1 MANIYEL
8 DGIRPV
14 IDPSAFVHPEAVVIG
29 DVIIGTG
36 CYIAPGAVLRGDF
49 GRITVHKG
57 ANVQDNCVMHGFPGT
72 GTVIEEN
79 GHVGHG
85 AVIHGAVIG
94 RNALIGMNAVINDE
108 AVIGSESIVA
118 AMAFIRAG
126 EEFAPRSLI
135 VGIPAN
141 KLRDVTDTEVEWKNG
156 GTRDYQELAR
166 RSLASMK
173 SCEPLVVSEPNRP
186 FMPIGESVPKHS
198 QGS

>member
-29 DVIIGTG
+29 DVIISAG

-85 AVIHGAVIG
+85 AVIHGAVIE

-108 AVIGSESIVA
+108 AVIGSENIVA
-118 AMAFIRAG
+118 AMAFIRAATPG
-126 EEFAPRSLI
+126 GSSYVNEGNFFEPNWKQEFWGPNYERL
-135 VGIPAN
+135 
-141 KLRDVTDTEVEWKNG
+141 LRIK
-156 GTRDYQELAR
+156 RDYDPTNLFR
-166 RSLASMK
+166 
-173 SCEPLVVSEPNRP
+173 VHHGV
-186 FMPIGESVPKHS
+186 
-198 QGS
+198 GSDT

>member
-8 DGIRPV
+8 DCIRPV

-29 DVIIGTG
+29 DVIIGAG

-72 GTVIEEN
+72 GTVIEKH

-85 AVIHGAVIG
+85 AVIH
-94 RNALIGMNAVINDE
+94 DE

-141 KLRDVTDTEVEWKNG
+141 KLRDVTDAEVEWKNG

-186 FMPIGESVPKHS
+186 FMPTGESMPKHS